1 MDLHYEI
8 IPLPKDKW
16 KGTLVP
22 IRYTTDAYY
31 DLELTEGETAFTAQM
46 VKSALICRS
55 RIRRRNTI
63 TRTGS
68 IRITGK
74 RPRPTGSSGKTGR
87 CWPVSKSARRSGQTD
102 SW

>member
-1 MDLHYEI
+1 MNLHYKI
-8 IPLPKDKW
+8 IPLPKEKW

-31 DLELTEGETAFTAQM
+31 DLELTESETAFTAQM
-46 VKSALICRS
+46 VKKRFDLPVTHTPEEY
-55 RIRRRNTI
+55 NY
-63 TRTGS
+63 